1 MEKNAQ
7 AVGPI
12 TYEIETDVKA
22 KSRML
27 ALSAKAKEL
36 ALLAEARKQAGVEG
50 SGVAGGARANVGSN
64 VNAST
69 RV

>member
-36 ALLAEARKQAGVEG
+36 ALLAEARKQAKAEG
-50 SGVAGGARANVGSN
+50 SGAASGARVTAGRD

>member
-36 ALLAEARKQAGVEG
+36 ALIAEARKQAKAESNGAAGTGVT
-50 SGVAGGARANVGSN
+50 AGRDVK
-64 VNAST
+64 AST